1 MSITKSDEAIKALE
15 NLLSDKQK
23 NGTIKNIS
31 EEIAFL
37 GGGIAMIHELTKHNN
52 KDEDKLECLPPKY
65 FLAMMRSESI
75 NDFKYNK

>member
-37 GGGIAMIHELTKHNN
+37 GGGIAM
-52 KDEDKLECLPPKY
+52 
-65 FLAMMRSESI
+65 MRSESI